1 MSKITGLRVQLEIEY
16 PSMEDVGDEFLTLRK
31 LLEREDVAIKA
42 KWEAIIALA
51 DNLGAEALSFR
62 CATSTPK
69 TDEEWDER
77 VRENSDDEDLDETGR
92 G

>member
-1 MSKITGLRVQLEIEY
+1 MY
-16 PSMEDVGDEFLTLRK
+16 NAH
-31 LLEREDVAIKA
+31 LEREDVAVKA

-69 TDEEWDER
+69 TDG
-77 VRENSDDEDLDETGR
+77 ENSDDGDLDETGR

>member
-1 MSKITGLRVQLEIEY
+1 MSKIAGLRVQLEIEY

-51 DNLGAEALSFR
+51 DNLGAESVSFR
-62 CATSTPK
+62 CATSAPK
-69 TDEEWDER
+69 TDESR
-77 VRENSDDEDLDETGR
+77 MKNGTSSYARTPTTR
-92 G
+92 I